1 MPKLQKKIQLLS
13 DFLLPDSLKLPFWG
27 QFCMI
32 TERIGNAQQDNE
44 PIMNEDYAKR

>member
-1 MPKLQKKIQLLS
+1 LHEKIQLLS
-13 DFLLPDSLKLPFWG
+13 DFLVPDSLKLCFSG

-32 TERIGNAQQDNE
+32 TERIGDAKQDNE